1 MTRSRVRRRRSNEC
15 RGNVN
20 DQIIV
25 TTHDAIATI
34 RLNRPEKKNALTA
47 AMYAALVDAL
57 VAAAQDETVRAI
69 ALLGGSDFTAGNDIA
84 DFIASGGMGDD
95 PPPVR
100 FLRALGACPKP
111 IVAGVRGA
119 AVGIGAT
126 MLMHCDAV
134 VLGSSVK
141 MAMPFTKLGLVPEGG
156 SSVLLP
162 LIAGRLR
169 AWWLLLSS
177 ESIGADE
184 AMRLGLATRVVDD
197 ESTDATVLAMC
208 EQLAKL
214 PPQAI
219 AATKRMLKEP
229 FAELVR
235 TTMDA
240 EFRAF
245 GDALRGD
252 EARAALMS
260 FMQR

>member
-1 MTRSRVRRRRSNEC
+1 MNE
-15 RGNVN
+15 
-20 DQIIV
+20 QILYAKAGAV
-25 TTHDAIATI
+25 ATI
-34 RLNRPEKKNALTA
+34 RLNRPEKKNALTT
-47 AMYAALVDAL
+47 AMYGTLCEAIADAARDA
-57 VAAAQDETVRAI
+57 DVRAI
-69 ALLGGSDFTAGNDIA
+69 ALLGGNDFTAGNDIA
-84 DFIASGGMGDD
+84 DFVASGGMGDD

-100 FLRALGACPKP
+100 FLRALGDCPKP
-111 IVAGVRGA
+111 IIAGVRGA
-119 AVGIGAT
+119 AIGIGTT

-134 VLGSSVK
+134 VLGDSVK

-177 ESIGADE
+177 ETFGADE
-184 AMRLGLATRVVDD
+184 AMRVGLATRVVAD
-197 ESTDATVLAMC
+197 EETDATALSMC

-214 PPQAI
+214 PPKAV
-219 AATKRMLKEP
+219 ANTKRMLKEP

-235 TTMDA
+235 TTMDE

-245 GDALRGD
+245 AEALRGD

-260 FMQR
+260 FLQR

>member
-1 MTRSRVRRRRSNEC
+1 MNEQIVFSRDGAV
-15 RGNVN
+15 
-20 DQIIV
+20 
-25 TTHDAIATI
+25 ATI

-47 AMYAALVDAL
+47 AMYTALSQAIADAGRDDD
-57 VAAAQDETVRAI
+57 VCAI
-69 ALLGGSDFTAGNDIA
+69 ALLGGADFTAGNDIA
-84 DFIASGGMGDD
+84 DFVASGGMGDD

-100 FLRALGACPKP
+100 FLRVLGDCPKP

-119 AVGIGAT
+119 AIGIGAT

-134 VLGSSVK
+134 VLGTSVR

-177 ESIGADE
+177 ETFGAEE
-184 AMRLGLATRVVDD
+184 AMRLGLATRICQD
-197 ESTDATVLAMC
+197 EQTDATTLAMC

-214 PPQAI
+214 PPKAM
-219 AATKRMLKEP
+219 ASAKRLLKEP

-235 TTMDA
+235 TTMDE

-245 GDALRGD
+245 ADALGGE

-260 FMQR
+260 FLQR